1 MPMKRLL
8 TIVLALCLCALMA
21 AACSPASPHRATPSV
36 AATPQATANPNPATP
51 LNPTPKPTSTGTG
64 ELAIPAVGEQ
74 APDFTLDSVWGD
86 PITLSEYR
94 GRKNVVLVFYRTGG

>member
-1 MPMKRLL
+1 MG
-8 TIVLALCLCALMA
+8 
-21 AACSPASPHRATPSV
+21 
-36 AATPQATANPNPATP
+36 
-51 LNPTPKPTSTGTG
+51 PTPKPISTPTA